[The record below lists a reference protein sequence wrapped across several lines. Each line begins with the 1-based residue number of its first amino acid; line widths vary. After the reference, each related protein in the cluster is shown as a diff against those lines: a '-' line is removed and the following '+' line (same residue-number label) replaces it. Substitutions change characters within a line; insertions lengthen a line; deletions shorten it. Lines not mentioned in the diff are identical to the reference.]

1 MLRVAVIGCGQIATY
16 RHAPAFARL
25 PDVKIVAV
33 CDVMEEKARALG
45 ERYQVPVYRDPVT
58 LLDRE
63 EVDVADVV
71 TREQD
76 RCPVLMECFKRGKHV
91 FTEKPLAGAD
101 GQYHIQDSDLPEV
114 QEVVEA
120 WLRAGTRFGVNLSL
134 RHDLHARELKRAI
147 MAGELGDPVMLN
159 VHHAIGSA
167 SHIVDLL
174 RWYNGEVVEV
184 SGVATGDPA
193 APTRCAYLVFEN
205 GTIGTLASTPD
216 ADLHFHL
223 DYAGTKQRAV
233 LSNIAG
239 YLERF
244 ERDGRTMHRWQP
256 GYGDSHSSFGLFD
269 RSVSQFIED
278 LRTGTEVVANGI
290 DGLRQMEIEAA
301 ITRSFDTGR
310 RERVVRYEATA
321 GGPR

>member
-1 MLRVAVIGCGQIATY
+1 MYRVAVIGCGQIATY

-33 CDVMEEKARALG
+33 CDVIEEKARVLG
-45 ERYQVPVYRDPVT
+45 ERYQVPVYRDPAE

-63 EVDVADVV
+63 EVDVVDVV

-76 RCPVLMECFKRGKHV
+76 RCPVLMQCFARGKHV

-101 GQYHIQDSDLPEV
+101 GQYHIQDTDLREV

-147 MAGELGDPVMLN
+147 TAGELGDPVMVN

-174 RWYNGEVVEV
+174 RWFNGEVVEV
-184 SGVATGDPA
+184 SGVATGNPQ

-205 GTIGTLASTPD
+205 GTVGTLASTPD

-233 LSNIAG
+233 LTNIAG
-239 YLERF
+239 HLDRF
-244 ERDGRTMHRWQP
+244 ERDGRVSHRWQP

-269 RSVSQFIED
+269 RSVGQFVED
-278 LRTGTEVVANGI
+278 LRSGTEVVANGI

-301 ITRSFDTGR
+301 ITRSFETGR
-310 RERVVRYEATA
+310 RERVVRYEPAA
-321 GGPR
+321 GKAR